1 MLKPTSQA
9 APDYS
14 ALPWEATIRPH
25 CISRCASWPP
35 GAANYS
41 GHLALGSKLMMVC
54 GGAVGTIGRRYGL
67 PDALWHE

>member
-1 MLKPTSQA
+1 VVKQTSQA

-14 ALPWEATIRPH
+14 ALPGRLLFVLTSSHRMQAGYPVGT
-25 CISRCASWPP
+25 
-35 GAANYS
+35 NYS

-67 PDALWHE
+67 PDAL